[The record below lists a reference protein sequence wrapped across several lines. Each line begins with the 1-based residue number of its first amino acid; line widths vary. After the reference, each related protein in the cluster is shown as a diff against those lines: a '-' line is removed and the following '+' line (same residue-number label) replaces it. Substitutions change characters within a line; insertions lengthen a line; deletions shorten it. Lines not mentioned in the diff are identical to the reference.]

1 MQKIL
6 NYWNAFEKYTAGV
19 LGFSMTILILYGVFL
34 RYFFSGNPEWIEDV
48 VIYLSIFAVY
58 IAASLI
64 AEDGGHVSASFVIE
78 RLPEKYRRVVFLLT
92 ALAALAFCMLVTY
105 LGFII
110 VKVAYTMDERS
121 TSAIRIPMWIPYLAV
136 PMGTFLISL
145 RYVRKLY
152 LTLFNFAS
160 VETKKEE
167 VF

>member
-78 RLPEKYRRVVFLLT
+78 RLPEKYRRVVF
-92 ALAALAFCMLVTY
+92 
-105 LGFII
+105 II